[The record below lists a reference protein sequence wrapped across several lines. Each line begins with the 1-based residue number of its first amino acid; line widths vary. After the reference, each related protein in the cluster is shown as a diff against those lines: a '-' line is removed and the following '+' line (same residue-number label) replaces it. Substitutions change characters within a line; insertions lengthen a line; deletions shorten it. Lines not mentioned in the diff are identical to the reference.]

1 MNMILVIL
9 VKPILF
15 RENIA
20 CFHFFLYLA
29 IVKDVYLKKSA
40 NTMLKSESL
49 IHLINNL
56 TKQEKKEF
64 SLYISNKPEKDYIF
78 LFRLIDDK
86 KVSDPEELKMSFLAA
101 KPTSSFN
108 TVVIY
113 LFDLLID
120 ILTRLRTE
128 QDSYYLL
135 FNELLHARVLYEKS
149 MYQECF
155 QVLKKVKEKAVYYEN
170 HFALL
175 VAQRLELNYL
185 LTLDFEDMDEQKLL
199 NKQYKMN
206 NTLKSIRQLN
216 EQSSLYELLKY
227 RMINRGASRSL
238 EETQKLDDLVTSEI
252 SIVASAG
259 VENFEIKK
267 NHQLF
272 QANYFITV
280 GDYKAAFNSFV
291 ELNKLFE
298 ENSYLW
304 NNPPVYYLMTVEGM
318 LESLRIMHN
327 YEGMNYFIEKLTKL
341 SSPSSS
347 FQLNVMYV
355 IFIYRLFSFIDAGDF
370 DKAGIWIAEHQ
381 TSLIDK
387 MLLLKE
393 QQQAEMSLYIALI
406 HLGNGEYR
414 KARKRLS
421 ATIGRGHLY
430 SLPLFRTIRIVNVMI
445 HYELGDV
452 DYIQSEIRSIK
463 REMSKNKG
471 YNLKVESFLL
481 KFLNYSF
488 ADTNRKKR
496 AEIWESMA
504 EEVHA
509 LYADKYETQ
518 ILRKFDFVAWVEAK
532 IFEVPLSD
540 ILKREHASKSK
551 WQHR

>member
-1 MNMILVIL
+1 
-9 VKPILF
+9 
-15 RENIA
+15 
-20 CFHFFLYLA
+20 
-29 IVKDVYLKKSA
+29 
-40 NTMLKSESL
+40 
-49 IHLINNL
+49 
-56 TKQEKKEF
+56 
-64 SLYISNKPEKDYIF
+64 
-78 LFRLIDDK
+78 
-86 KVSDPEELKMSFLAA
+86 
-101 KPTSSFN
+101 
-108 TVVIY
+108 
-113 LFDLLID
+113 
-120 ILTRLRTE
+120 
-128 QDSYYLL
+128 
-135 FNELLHARVLYEKS
+135 
-149 MYQECF
+149 
-155 QVLKKVKEKAVYYEN
+155 
-170 HFALL
+170 
-175 VAQRLELNYL
+175 
-185 LTLDFEDMDEQKLL
+185 
-199 NKQYKMN
+199 
-206 NTLKSIRQLN
+206 
-216 EQSSLYELLKY
+216 
-227 RMINRGASRSL
+227 
-238 EETQKLDDLVTSEI
+238 
-252 SIVASAG
+252 
-259 VENFEIKK
+259 
-267 NHQLF
+267 
-272 QANYFITV
+272 
-280 GDYKAAFNSFV
+280 
-291 ELNKLFE
+291 
-298 ENSYLW
+298 
-304 NNPPVYYLMTVEGM
+304 
-318 LESLRIMHN
+318 
-327 YEGMNYFIEKLTKL
+327 
-341 SSPSSS
+341 
-347 FQLNVMYV
+347 MYV